1 VYYEDVDMRN
11 PNKETTMKTL
21 ILNVVVTLCAT
32 VLGLGVTAGLS
43 SLGVPGFAAG
53 AVGTVAYVSTLL
65 SGVK

>member
-1 VYYEDVDMRN
+1 MYYEDVDMRN

>member
-1 VYYEDVDMRN
+1 
-11 PNKETTMKTL
+11 MKTL